1 MALFSLYQ
9 EFQRGYE
16 DNLRRNVKEPRLH
29 SHHGESLVHH
39 LIAHAP
45 LPAFINQQEFLHNL
59 RETEEAG
66 LPLNQEKP
74 LW

>member
-16 DNLRRNVKEPRLH
+16 DNLRRNVKEPQLH

-45 LPAFINQQEFLHNL
+45 LPAFINQQEF
-59 RETEEAG
+59 
-66 LPLNQEKP
+66 
-74 LW
+74 